1 MKFWKDYIDG
11 WVGEKMSIIKT
22 IEDLESWLTGADRR
36 NRTLGIVPTMGYL
49 HEGQCSLIRAA
60 KADND
65 LVVVTVFVNP
75 TQFAPGEDFES
86 YPRNIER
93 DYELAIESGADVV
106 FNPEAGEIYVPG
118 SSTVVEVT
126 GDITKK
132 LCGASRP
139 THFKGVTTVVNIL
152 FNIVRPDKAYF
163 GQKDAQQALII
174 KKMVRDLHMPLEVI
188 VCPIVREAD
197 GLAMSS
203 RNVYLGPEER
213 KEALCL
219 NCGLQ
224 KALEYLNSGSD
235 DSRSV
240 RKLIEVIENHIKG
253 QDLAVID
260 YVRILDGETLEEIS
274 AIEPGK
280 TALVAVAVKFGK
292 TRLIDNRVL
301 SVEVR

>member
-1 MKFWKDYIDG
+1 MRSLKDYIDG

-22 IEDLESWLTGADRR
+22 IEELEAWSAGADRK
-36 NRTLGIVPTMGYL
+36 NRALGLVPTMGYL
-49 HEGQCSLIRAA
+49 HEGHCSLIRAA

-65 LVVVTVFVNP
+65 LVVVSVFVNP

-86 YPRNIER
+86 YPRSIER
-93 DYELAIESGADVV
+93 DYELAIDAGADVV

-126 GDITKK
+126 GEITKK

-174 KKMVRDLHMPLEVI
+174 KKMVRDLHMPVEVI

-203 RNVYLGPEER
+203 RNVYLSPKER
-213 KEALCL
+213 KQAVCL
-219 NCGLQ
+219 SSGLQ
-224 KALEYLNSGSD
+224 KAWEYLNSGSD

-240 RKLIEVIENHIKG
+240 GKLIEVIEDHIKG
-253 QDLAVID
+253 QDLAAID
-260 YVRILDGETLEEIS
+260 YIRILDGETLEEIS
-274 AIEPGK
+274 EIKPGK
-280 TALVAVAVKFGK
+280 AALAAVAVRFGK

>member
-1 MKFWKDYIDG
+1 
-11 WVGEKMSIIKT
+11 MSIIKT
-22 IEDLESWLTGADRR
+22 IENLEAWLTDADHR
-36 NRTLGIVPTMGYL
+36 NRTLGLVPTMGYL
-49 HEGQCSLIRAA
+49 HEGHCSLIRAA

-65 LVVVTVFVNP
+65 LVVVSVFVNP

-93 DYELAIESGADVV
+93 DYELAVDSGADIV
-106 FNPEAGEIYVPG
+106 FNPEAGEIYVQG
-118 SSTVVEVT
+118 ASTAVEVS
-126 GDITKK
+126 GEITKK

-174 KKMVRDLHMPLEVI
+174 KKMVRDLHMPVEVI
-188 VCPIVREAD
+188 VCPIVREKD

-203 RNVYLGPEER
+203 RNIYLGPEER
-213 KEALCL
+213 KQAVCL

-253 QDLAVID
+253 QDLAIID
-260 YVRILDGETLEEIS
+260 YVRILDGETLEEITD
-274 AIEPGK
+274 IEPGK
-280 TALVAVAVKFGK
+280 TALAAVAVKFGK